1 MRFSG
6 NILCSAIDVEGTYSF
21 LARDLEATNSC
32 LTEDLEAKV
41 LEATDL
47 CSARG

>member
-1 MRFSG
+1 
-6 NILCSAIDVEGTYSF
+6 
-21 LARDLEATNSC
+21 LEATNSC

-47 CSARG
+47 CSARGWEAINSCSAEDLEAKIPLQQ